1 MTSLAITRRQL
12 LLGVALHLFG
22 GGAATAGQRSAPNG
36 DQGIGG
42 SGLSVSGGE
51 HDDHGIGGTGI
62 VGTIQGFGSI
72 IVNDV
77 HIPFNDDT
85 PVRIDG
91 KRVSAKEMKV
101 GHVARVLTEN
111 GVAQRID
118 ITSEVLGPIEV
129 IGKSQLSIS
138 QQTVDTTELDTSRLK
153 VGDQVAVFGIRA
165 VDGTIIARLIERRRG
180 TNPGHIRG
188 VPARRGTNI
197 FIGGLAL
204 GAQYRYFAGRQTLVT
219 FKTVRDRKVISKV
232 SSESLVPGLEQGTAE
247 VETYGSNSNGS
258 LKLGIGMFG
267 PGAQIRFGPDGRTFA
282 TVSVRSDRMTSI
294 HNGGRPPHDA
304 RPGGGHMPPDG
315 PPPGGPPPG
324 FRRPEGFSPNGMQP
338 GGPFGMRG
346 PRGMEKGPGKMP
358 GRPPERFR

>member
-1 MTSLAITRRQL
+1 MTRLAITRRQL

-22 GGAATAGQRSAPNG
+22 VDAATAGQWSAPNG

-51 HDDHGIGGTGI
+51 EDDRGIGGTGI

-77 HIPFNDDT
+77 HIPFDDDT

-101 GHVARVLTEN
+101 GHIARVLTEN
-111 GVAQRID
+111 GVAKRID
-118 ITSEVLGPIEV
+118 ITSEVLGRIEA
-129 IGKSQLSIS
+129 IGKAQLSIL
-138 QQTVDTTELDTSRLK
+138 QQTVDTAELDTGRLK

-165 VDGTIIARLIERRRG
+165 ADGTIIARLIERRMG
-180 TNPGHIRG
+180 INPGHIRG
-188 VPARRGTNI
+188 VPIRRGTTI
-197 FIGGLAL
+197 SIGGLVL

-219 FKTVRDRKVISKV
+219 FRTARDEQVISKV

-247 VETYGSNSNGS
+247 VETYGINSNGS

-267 PGAQIRFGPDGRTFA
+267 PGAQIEFGPDGRTFA

-304 RPGGGHMPPDG
+304 RPRGGHMRPAG
-315 PPPGGPPPG
+315 PPSG
-324 FRRPEGFSPNGMQP
+324 FHRPEGFSPNERPP
-338 GGPFGMRG
+338 GKSPFGARQ
-346 PRGMEKGPGKMP
+346 PKGMERGPGKMP
-358 GRPPERFR
+358 GPPPDRGR